1 MSLAENLLEV
11 QENIKKACIR
21 SGRNPESVQ
30 IIAVTKYVD
39 IEKTAEVI
47 NLGLHHIGENRTQ
60 PALEKYDALHG
71 RAVWHFIGSIQ
82 SKKVKQIIDK
92 FDYIHSLDRL
102 SLAEEIQRRAEPL
115 GKKIKCFIQV
125 NVSGEES
132 KSGISPEELTH
143 FVDKLKSFSLIDVI
157 GLMTMA
163 PLTEE
168 KEEIRAVFRR
178 LRELRDLLNERHIY
192 HFPIQELSMGMS
204 NDYEIAVEE
213 GATFVR
219 LGSVLLKG

>member
-11 QENIKKACIR
+11 QGKINEACIR

-39 IEKTAEVI
+39 IEKTEEVLD
-47 NLGLHHIGENRTQ
+47 LGLPHIGENRTQ
-60 PALEKYDALHG
+60 PALEKYDAFNG

-115 GKKIKCFIQV
+115 ERKIKCFVQV

-132 KSGISPEELTH
+132 KSGIAPEELFH
-143 FVDKLKSFSLIDVI
+143 FVEDLRTFSMIDVV

-163 PLTEE
+163 PLTED
-168 KEEIRAVFRR
+168 KEEIRSVFRS
-178 LRELRDLLNERHIY
+178 LRELRDQLNEQHIY

-204 NDYEIAVEE
+204 NDYEIAVKE

-219 LGSVLLKG
+219 LGSILLKG